1 MQPPNSVEAVE
12 SSMPLPFKQVVK
24 KTYFVILIL

>member
-24 KTYFVILIL
+24 KRLLLY